1 MMASARARFSTAELA
16 NLLMQTHHGSLLQ
29 SKYKEDTVL
38 VIVAD
43 MWPELPDELN
53 HTSKNSRVNSVF
65 VNSESE
71 L

>member
-53 HTSKNSRVNSVF
+53 HTSKITPEAPVLLLVITTN
-65 VNSESE
+65 
-71 L
+71 